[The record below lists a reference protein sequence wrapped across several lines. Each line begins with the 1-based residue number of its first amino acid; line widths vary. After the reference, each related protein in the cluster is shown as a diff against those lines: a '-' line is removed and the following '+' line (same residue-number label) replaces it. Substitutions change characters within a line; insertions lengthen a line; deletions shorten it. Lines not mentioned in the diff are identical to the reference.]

1 MIMMDLSMADSL
13 DVGKEAAA
21 AAKPAAAGAG
31 RSGENFGE
39 LYGVAERIAEE
50 GKSGDSRTS

>member
-21 AAKPAAAGAG
+21 AAKPAAAGAVRG
-31 RSGENFGE
+31 GPSEARGARLRGANRATD
-39 LYGVAERIAEE
+39 LI
-50 GKSGDSRTS
+50 